1 MNEKLIDI
9 LEMVQRTAVQVGDTA
24 SDVAYGVGKKTEELL
39 SVAKLNIR
47 IVDLK
52 AEVNTSMREVGEMLY
67 ATHTGTP
74 TDSDVLLAKLQEID
88 ELNARL
94 AELNELLGRQT
105 EPAAPRCGSCGA
117 PVREGDLFCRECG
130 GKL

>member
-1 MNEKLIDI
+1 MEQAKQGGNETAP
-9 LEMVQRTAVQVGDTA
+9 EMAGYYRGAGCF
-24 SDVAYGVGKKTEELL
+24 S
-39 SVAKLNIR
+39 
-47 IVDLK
+47 LK
-52 AEVNTSMREVGEMLY
+52 A
-67 ATHTGTP
+67 
-74 TDSDVLLAKLQEID
+74 
-88 ELNARL
+88 

>member
-74 TDSDVLLAKLQEID
+74 TDSDVLLGKLQEID

>member
-1 MNEKLIDI
+1 M
-9 LEMVQRTAVQVGDTA
+9 
-24 SDVAYGVGKKTEELL
+24 LL
-39 SVAKLNIR
+39 
-47 IVDLK
+47 
-52 AEVNTSMREVGEMLY
+52 G
-67 ATHTGTP
+67 
-74 TDSDVLLAKLQEID
+74 KLQEID

>member
-24 SDVAYGVGKKTEELL
+24 ADVAYGVGKKTEELL

-47 IVDLK
+47 VVDLK
-52 AEVNTSMREVGEMLY
+52 AQVNTSMREVGEMLY

-74 TDSDVLLAKLQEID
+74 TDSDVLLGKLQEID

>member
-1 MNEKLIDI
+1 MNEKLYELLDTI
-9 LEMVQRTAVQVGDTA
+9 QRTAVQA
-24 SDVAYGVGKKTEELL
+24 SDVAADAAYGVSKKAGELL

-47 IVDLK
+47 VVELN
-52 AEVNTSMREVGEMLY
+52 AEVNTALRELGEMLY

-74 TDSDVLLAKLQEID
+74 TDSDVLLGKLQEID

>member
-24 SDVAYGVGKKTEELL
+24 ADVAYGVGKRAEALL
-39 SVAKLNIR
+39 STAKLNIR
-47 IVDLK
+47 AAELK
-52 AEVNTSMREVGEMLY
+52 AQVNEQLKSVGEMIY

-74 TDSDVLLAKLQEID
+74 TDSDVLLGKLQEID

>member
-1 MNEKLIDI
+1 MNETLQELLYTI
-9 LEMVQRTAVQVGDTA
+9 QRTAGQVSDTA
-24 SDVAYGVGKKTEELL
+24 AAAAYGMGKKAEAPL
-39 SVAKLNIR
+39 STAKLNIR
-47 IVDLK
+47 AAELK
-52 AEVNTSMREVGEMLY
+52 AQVNEQLKSVGEMIY

-74 TDSDVLLAKLQEID
+74 TDSDVLLGKLQEID

>member
-1 MNEKLIDI
+1 MNEKLASL
-9 LEMVQRTAVQVGDTA
+9 LESVQRTAIQA
-24 SDVAYGVGKKTEELL
+24 SDVAADAAYGVGKRAEALL
-39 SVAKLNIR
+39 STAKLNIR
-47 IVDLK
+47 AAELK
-52 AEVNTSMREVGEMLY
+52 AQVNEQLKSVGEMIY

-117 PVREGDLFCRECG
+117 PVREGDLFCRECC

>member
-1 MNEKLIDI
+1 MNETLQELLNAI
-9 LEMVQRTAVQVGDTA
+9 QRTAGQVSDTA
-24 SDVAYGVGKKTEELL
+24 AVAAYGVGKKAEALL
-39 SVAKLNIR
+39 STAKLNIR
-47 IVDLK
+47 AADLK
-52 AEVNTSMREVGEMLY
+52 AQISAQLKTVGEMIY

>member
-24 SDVAYGVGKKTEELL
+24 ADVAYGVGKKTEELL

-47 IVDLK
+47 VVDLK
-52 AEVNTSMREVGEMLY
+52 AQVNTSMREVGEMLY

-74 TDSDVLLAKLQEID
+74 TDSDVLLGKLQEID

-94 AELNELLGRQT
+94 AELNELLGRQA

>member
-1 MNEKLIDI
+1 MNETLQELLCAI
-9 LEMVQRTAVQVGDTA
+9 QRTAGQGSDTA
-24 SDVAYGVGKKTEELL
+24 ADAAYGVGKRAEALL
-39 SVAKLNIR
+39 STAKLNIR
-47 IVDLK
+47 AAELK
-52 AEVNTSMREVGEMLY
+52 AQVNEQLKSVGEMIY

-74 TDSDVLLAKLQEID
+74 TDSDVLLGKLQEID

>member
-1 MNEKLIDI
+1 MTVAEPTIEEASQIMQGIAKSYAEFHGVEISPEIARQCVVLSERYITDRFLPDKAID
-9 LEMVQRTAVQVGDTA
+9 LLDEAC
-24 SDVAYGVGKKTEELL
+24 SDVNL
-39 SVAKLNIR
+39 R
-47 IVDLK
+47 C
-52 AEVNTSMREVGEMLY
+52 REI
-67 ATHTGTP
+67 
-74 TDSDVLLAKLQEID
+74 S
-88 ELNARL
+88 RL

>member
-1 MNEKLIDI
+1 MNETLQELLCAI
-9 LEMVQRTAVQVGDTA
+9 QRTAGQVSDTA
-24 SDVAYGVGKKTEELL
+24 ADAAYGAGKRAEALL
-39 SVAKLNIR
+39 STAKLNIR
-47 IVDLK
+47 AAELK
-52 AEVNTSMREVGEMLY
+52 AQVNEQLKSVGEMIY

-74 TDSDVLLAKLQEID
+74 TDSDVLLGKLQEID

-105 EPAAPRCGSCGA
+105 EPTAPRCGSCGA

>member
-74 TDSDVLLAKLQEID
+74 TDSEILQAKLEEID
-88 ELNARL
+88 GLKAEIAALEPENSKKLHRHGGCDLDARI
-94 AELNELLGRQT
+94 RK
-105 EPAAPRCGSCGA
+105 PAA
-117 PVREGDLFCRECG
+117 CRTFQECA
-130 GKL
+130 